1 MTAPGQELLEF
12 GVAKRTL
19 AGSAET
25 GDLHVIVPRP
35 NGLLVAV
42 IDGLGHGTDAAVASR
57 VARDRLEA
65 APDRPVPWLVEQC
78 HHDLSRTR
86 GVVLTLAS
94 FDGRDETMTWVAV
107 GNVEGVL
114 LRRQSDGTRWKE
126 RVLMRGG
133 IAGHRLPPLRTTT
146 LALLPD
152 DLVVFAT
159 DGVRDGF
166 EDLIRLDAAPQS
178 AADEVMARCGKA
190 TDDALVLVGRW
201 RGPPK
206 RATR

>member
-1 MTAPGQELLEF
+1 M
-12 GVAKRTL
+12 
-19 AGSAET
+19 
-25 GDLHVIVPRP
+25 
-35 NGLLVAV
+35 
-42 IDGLGHGTDAAVASR
+42 
-57 VARDRLEA
+57 
-65 APDRPVPWLVEQC
+65 
-78 HHDLSRTR
+78 
-86 GVVLTLAS
+86 TLAS
-94 FDGRDETMTWVAV
+94 FDSRDETMTWVAV

-133 IAGHRLPPLRTTT
+133 IAGHRLPPLRTAT

-152 DLVVFAT
+152 DLVAFAT

-166 EDLIRLDAAPQS
+166 EDVIRLESSPQS

-201 RGPPK
+201 RGPRK
-206 RATR
+206 RAPR